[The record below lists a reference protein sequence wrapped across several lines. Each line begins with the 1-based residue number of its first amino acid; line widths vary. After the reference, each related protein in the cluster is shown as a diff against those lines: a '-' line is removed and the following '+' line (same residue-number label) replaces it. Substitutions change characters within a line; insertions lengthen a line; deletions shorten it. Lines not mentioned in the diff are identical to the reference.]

1 MGNRGVDEEE
11 VRNMS
16 RTKRDKT
23 KGVFADAQPPI
34 KRPRSP
40 HCDDDVDHKKEK
52 EEGKGGV
59 REIKKHCHEGVDV
72 DICHGSFIV
81 ADLPSNM
88 ATIYTRTVR
97 HLLPE
102 HKKHISDA
110 GIMEE
115 AGGATLT
122 FEVPSKAIAAAMF
135 KRLQNAKVYGRRWK
149 VQYYPLS
156 AVQCAKQACLV
167 DVRLVPAA
175 PRALALFALG
185 GVQGFLAL
193 VDANENNDADT
204 HFARLSTGKM
214 TTTKITT
221 TTKPTSLNKN
231 TTVGTNEPRDVR
243 RRSKEKSTRKQMNH
257 EIQSSDDEDHDIGAS
272 EMPFAATTP
281 MEGSDVVEFVVASF
295 VDEGSALH
303 ARAVLSGR
311 LIGTSG
317 VRMFLERHR

>member
-1 MGNRGVDEEE
+1 
-11 VRNMS
+11 MS
-16 RTKRDKT
+16 RAKRDGS
-23 KGVFADAQPPI
+23 KGAVAVASPPT

-40 HCDDDVDHKKEK
+40 HCDVDDDDN
-52 EEGKGGV
+52 KGGEG
-59 REIKKHCHEGVDV
+59 REIKKHCHEGADADV
-72 DICHGSFIV
+72 CHGSFIV
-81 ADLPSNM
+81 ADLPTNM
-88 ATIYTRTVR
+88 AAIYTRTLR

-122 FEVPSKAIAAAMF
+122 FEVPNKAVAAAMF
-135 KRLQNAKVYGRRWK
+135 KRLQNAKIYGRRWK

-156 AVQCAKQACLV
+156 AVQCAKKACLV

-193 VDANENNDADT
+193 VDSNEKNDTGAN
-204 HFARLSTGKM
+204 FSRLSTGKAA
-214 TTTKITT
+214 TTTITNSST
-221 TTKPTSLNKN
+221 TSLNKD
-231 TTVGTNEPRDVR
+231 TTAVIKEQRDVR
-243 RRSKEKSTRKQMNH
+243 SRSKEKTTKKKTNN
-257 EIQSSDDEDHDIGAS
+257 EIKSGDDEDHDIRAS
-272 EMPFAATTP
+272 EMPFAAATP
-281 MEGSDVVEFVVASF
+281 MEGSDLVEFVVASF